1 MGRRNL
7 NLQLF
12 VILRI
17 TFKENFPLRNNCL
30 LHCLLRFDVSY
41 MIPAF
46 KYIKIWIYKVYEFYF
61 VKKPILNKSNGVG
74 FATSSPKA
82 VPC

>member
-1 MGRRNL
+1 M
-7 NLQLF
+7 
-12 VILRI
+12 
-17 TFKENFPLRNNCL
+17 
-30 LHCLLRFDVSY
+30 
-41 MIPAF
+41 
-46 KYIKIWIYKVYEFYF
+46 KIWIYKVYEFYF